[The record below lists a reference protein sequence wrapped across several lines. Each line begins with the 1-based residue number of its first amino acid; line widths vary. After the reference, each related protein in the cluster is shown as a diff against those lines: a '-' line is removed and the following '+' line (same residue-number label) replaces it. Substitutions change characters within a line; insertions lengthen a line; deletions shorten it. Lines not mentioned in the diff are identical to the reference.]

1 MGLGSIRKSKNSE
14 PGMARGSTPV
24 GRKAGERR
32 NGSKPAIRR
41 AGERKSGGRLS
52 ASNKTA
58 ADIKSLARIYAP
70 TALKE
75 LVRLSV
81 EAQSE
86 TARVSAIDKILDRA
100 YGPVRAIGAERE
112 KPLEMIVGVSAS
124 LNAKLDRIA
133 NAIAAG
139 AAQD

>member
-1 MGLGSIRKSKNSE
+1 
-14 PGMARGSTPV
+14 MAHR
-24 GRKAGERR
+24 
-32 NGSKPAIRR
+32 SKPADRR
-41 AGERKSGGRLS
+41 AGERKDGRKKNAPTKKSSLTN
-52 ASNKTA
+52 ASRKAT
-58 ADIKSLARIYAP
+58 ADIKSLARVYAP
-70 TALKE
+70 AAIRE
-75 LVRLSV
+75 LARLSV
-81 EAQSE
+81 DAQSE

-100 YGPVRAIGAERE
+100 YGPVRTAAGTGAKE